1 MGKRGRPRS
10 TRTASALTTHI
21 KLRLYPGE
29 DDDLIAFFRGIPLG
43 LRAAMVK
50 RGLWSGMADT
60 PSPSV
65 ADDDDLLD
73 AMDAF
78 IS

>member
-10 TRTASALTTHI
+10 TRAASALTTYI

-29 DDDLIAFFRGIPLG
+29 DDDLIAFFGDIPLG

-50 RGLWSGMADT
+50 RGLRSGMADI
-60 PSPSV
+60 PSQSV
-65 ADDDDLLD
+65 AEDDDLLD

-78 IS
+78 IA